1 MRDELEDDD
10 GLTPDQIDRLLAWLD
25 DRRGDAYGPT
35 AEVVHVTA
43 TDELGE
49 PLL

>member
-10 GLTPDQIDRLLAWLD
+10 GLTAGQIERLLAWLED
-25 DRRGDAYGPT
+25 LRGDAYVPM
-35 AEVVHVTA
+35 AEVVRVTA